1 MSTVFRVILEGSQ
14 ETPPNNSTASGV
26 GTVIFDSEAVAASY
40 SFDIQ
45 GVDFGP
51 VTGSPAQ
58 TPATDDDV
66 TRTHFHTADAGIA
79 GPIVFGQ
86 IDPNPALVQD
96 SDDLAIVL
104 NADGSWSESGRWE
117 TTDPPNPMG
126 VTIADFADEL
136 GSATVGMAVP
146 LYFNVHT
153 SEFGAGE
160 IRGQLVAIADDID
173 NVVTGTAGND
183 VLSGTGGNDAILG
196 LAGDDILDGG
206 NGNDVLDGGGGNDTL
221 TGGKG
226 NDMLFGS
233 FGIDTLI
240 GGKGDDSL
248 DGGAGNDVADGGNG
262 NDTINGGDGN
272 DVLSG
277 GRGDDNFNTGQGDDV
292 VFGGQGNDRIGGMAG
307 RDVVMAGAGDDFI
320 AWNDPTGDVVFGGR
334 GNDTILGGNV
344 AADEIHGG
352 AGDDLIRA
360 FATSPESAT
369 ASDRL
374 FGDAGDDTVIGGNA
388 ADTIEGGRGDDF
400 LTGNDGADVFIFR
413 DDRTGDDTITDF
425 DPSEDVVQLVGFD
438 TSFDPLAALSATS
451 RGAELDLG
459 QGDSVLFVG
468 RTVAEFSANDFQIV

>member
-1 MSTVFRVILEGSQ
+1 MAQ
-14 ETPPNNSTASGV
+14 P
-26 GTVIFDSEAVAASY
+26 
-40 SFDIQ
+40 
-45 GVDFGP
+45 
-51 VTGSPAQ
+51 Q
-58 TPATDDDV
+58 TPNDSGDDV
-66 TRTHFHTADAGIA
+66 TRTHFHTAVAGVN

-86 IDPNPALVQD
+86 IDTVDPAFQQD
-96 SDDLAIVL
+96 DDDLAIVL
-104 NADGSWSESGRWE
+104 NADGSWSQSGVWE
-117 TTDPPNPMG
+117 TTDPPTPTG
-126 VTIADFADEL
+126 VTINDFADDL
-136 GSATVGMAVP
+136 GSATVGMAIP

-173 NVVTGTAGND
+173 NVVTGTTGND
-183 VLSGTGGNDAILG
+183 VLFGLGGNDAILG
-196 LAGDDILDGG
+196 LAGDDILDGR

-221 TGGKG
+221 TGGR
-226 NDMLFGS
+226 
-233 FGIDTLI
+233 
-240 GGKGDDSL
+240 GDDILEGSV
-248 DGGAGNDVADGGNG
+248 GNDVVDGGIG

-277 GRGDDNFNTGQGDDV
+277 GRGDDNFNTGKGDDV

-320 AWNDPTGDVVFGGR
+320 AWNDPTGDVVFGDG

-369 ASDRL
+369 ASDSL

-413 DDRTGDDTITDF
+413 DNRTGDDIITDF

-438 TSFDPLAALSATS
+438 TSFDPLAALSATAG
-451 RGAELDLG
+451 GAELDLG
-459 QGDSVLFVG
+459 QGDSVLFLG